1 MHANLQFQGKQN
13 ERRAN
18 QVSER
23 VSAQKNVHFK
33 ADIRSRNGNNY
44 TATTIAINGLTSTQL
59 RFDVHV
65 RNDEVKKRAFD
76 LHFLLFRCGWLLLL
90 FFSHLIL
97 SAATST
103 NAGMDQ

>member
-18 QVSER
+18 Q

-44 TATTIAINGLTSTQL
+44 TATTIAINGLTSTRL
-59 RFDVHV
+59 RFVVHV
-65 RNDEVKKRAFD
+65 RNDVVKKRAFD

-97 SAATST
+97 SA